1 MDSLK
6 AECEE
11 FLSDIEVFLDG
22 ELASARC
29 GEIERHL
36 AKCGSCV
43 DRADFRRRFRDL
55 IARRC
60 GPETVPEGI
69 LERIKARLDSN

>member
-1 MDSLK
+1 MK
-6 AECEE
+6 VECEE
-11 FLSDIEVFLDG
+11 ILSEIEVYLDG

-29 GEIERHL
+29 GEIEQHL
-36 AKCGSCV
+36 ADCGPCV
-43 DRADFRRRFRDL
+43 DRADFRRRLRDL

-69 LERIKARLDSN
+69 LERIKARLDAN